1 MSVLGF
7 WEHRISF
14 AEIFIK
20 TFLSLI
26 KKPIF
31 QLPDVLK
38 STGEGHISYIIIEIA
53 EKTNIKTI

>member
-1 MSVLGF
+1 M
-7 WEHRISF
+7 
-14 AEIFIK
+14 K

-26 KKPIF
+26 KKPIV

-38 STGEGHISYIIIEIA
+38 STGEGHISYILIEIA